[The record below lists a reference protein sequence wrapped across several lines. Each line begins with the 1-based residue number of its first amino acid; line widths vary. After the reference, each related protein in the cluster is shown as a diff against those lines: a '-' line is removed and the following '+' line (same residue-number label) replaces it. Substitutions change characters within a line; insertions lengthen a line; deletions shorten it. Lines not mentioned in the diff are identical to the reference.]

1 MKMTAAHM
9 EACKTGSSEIHN
21 KREKELDY
29 VREDLSHL
37 NESEILETIS
47 DRLARVKEVY
57 KSATGQKLQATA
69 EPIQEVVLV
78 IDESTTMD
86 QVKEFGRL
94 CQEHLG
100 MTPFQYYIHRDEGHY
115 EDLLNKTGWKAN
127 QHAHIVFDTTC
138 YEHKMVKRVK
148 KHKGKNVK
156 DENGNLVFIEVDGY
170 GKTIKFQKQDLSL
183 MQDLA
188 AQATGLE
195 RGIPSTKKHLSAMQ
209 FKCVQ
214 LLEELKENLAK
225 VDASKQELSDINR
238 EIRVDKFV
246 AVAADAGTAVLGA
259 ISGVFGGGK
268 IKEQAKEIE
277 FLQTENKELREEVEK
292 VKEVGKKNLN
302 DLEKQKDFKIQKLDE
317 EIQKQK
323 RTIGQLTGLFPHAQN
338 CVANY
343 ATLSRMGLSHAQIK
357 QLMTGAVL
365 TYSGK
370 LKNPARVQEVH
381 EVADVKIEISE
392 TKTGTMLPWLN
403 GLSVA
408 KFFQDLANKISQ
420 SVQWTGKLGR

>member
-1 MKMTAAHM
+1 M

-29 VREDLSHL
+29 VRQDLSHL

-47 DRLARVKEVY
+47 DRLSHVKKVY
-57 KSATGQKLQATA
+57 QEATGQKLQSTA

-78 IDESTTMD
+78 IDDSTTMD

-115 EDLLNKTGWKAN
+115 EDLLNQTGWKTN

-225 VDASKQELSDINR
+225 VDASKQELSDINS
-238 EIRVDKFV
+238 EVRVEKFK
-246 AVAADAGTAVLGA
+246 AAAADTGTAILGA

-268 IKEQAKEIE
+268 IKDQAKEIE
-277 FLQTENKELREEVEK
+277 SLKNENKELREEVVRMKEDGERNLETLRSQHNYNIQQLEEK
-292 VKEVGKKNLN
+292 IK
-302 DLEKQKDFKIQKLDE
+302 KQKQ
-317 EIQKQK
+317 
-323 RTIGQLTGLFPHAQN
+323 TIDQLTTLFPHARN
-338 CVANY
+338 CAANY
-343 ATLSRMGLSHAQIK
+343 TTLSRMGLNHDQIK

-365 TYSGK
+365 SYSGQ
-370 LKNPARVQEVH
+370 LKNPNRTCEKHDVK
-381 EVADVKIEISE
+381 DVKIEIAAS
-392 TKTGTMLPWLN
+392 TQGVMLPWVN
-403 GLSVA
+403 KTGVA
-408 KFFQDLANKISQ
+408 KFFQNLADKISE
-420 SVQWTGKLGR
+420 SLQWTGKIGR